1 MQRLIAVAASYGKGR
16 AIVRE
21 VGDHAFV
28 VLGIP
33 SRCTEQRIELG
44 IRQLREPFESDGISG
59 HDGDANDPA
68 GWTCA
73 VFEEKPWRK

>member
-1 MQRLIAVAASYGKGR
+1 MKSLIAVAASRGKGR

-33 SRCTEQRIELG
+33 SRCAEERIELRVRKVTKSFETNG
-44 IRQLREPFESDGISG
+44 IGG
-59 HDGDANDPA
+59 HSGDANGSI
-68 GWTCA
+68 GWTRA
-73 VFEEKPWRK
+73 DSEERQCRR